1 MLQLS
6 WREISVTEERR
17 ANTSAVFISAP
28 FTCAVSAN
36 AVLVLPEAHVHTRF
50 HWPGI
55 RSQPD
60 SYVYSV
66 YGAMFTPPHFPT
78 IWQLN
83 NPEEFQRKIVLFC
96 GFLVSFL
103 WERNIKI

>member
-17 ANTSAVFISAP
+17 ANASAVFISAP
-28 FTCAVSAN
+28 FTCAISAN
-36 AVLVLPEAHVHTRF
+36 AVLMLPEAHVHTSL

-60 SYVYSV
+60 SSVYSV
-66 YGAMFTPPHFPT
+66 YGAMFTPPPLSHH
-78 IWQLN
+78 LA
-83 NPEEFQRKIVLFC
+83 
-96 GFLVSFL
+96 
-103 WERNIKI
+103 IK